1 MTASAAKFIDS
12 VCKMKFSG
20 RLVQT
25 TDNCSIYF
33 LDVLTHR
40 QTEVTRAQHDS
51 LLLLFTILSPGNKH
65 SHEQRLSAEDRDDRV
80 GAVPHVY
87 GLGRRPPVEGVTAL
101 LGTRRA
107 EPSGEGFKL
116 EVSETFCCTIIHFI
130 TEELCLLLL
139 LLF

>member
-1 MTASAAKFIDS
+1 MYT
-12 VCKMKFSG
+12 
-20 RLVQT
+20 
-25 TDNCSIYF
+25 
-33 LDVLTHR
+33 
-40 QTEVTRAQHDS
+40 
-51 LLLLFTILSPGNKH
+51 
-65 SHEQRLSAEDRDDRV
+65 EQRLSAEDRDDRV

-107 EPSGEGFKL
+107 EPSGEGFKF

-139 LLF
+139 LLLLF